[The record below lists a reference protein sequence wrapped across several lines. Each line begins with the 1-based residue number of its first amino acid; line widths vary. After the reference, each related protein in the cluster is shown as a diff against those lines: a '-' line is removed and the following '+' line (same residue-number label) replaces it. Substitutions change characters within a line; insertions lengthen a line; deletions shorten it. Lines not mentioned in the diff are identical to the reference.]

1 MQEKSDRGKRVV
13 GKWGKKNADNCS
25 YANQQDC
32 HLLVNVVNR
41 ARLIRLEFHQ
51 VPEKLFPVLVV
62 LEDRQ
67 HDLPHVG
74 LEGHQLEDLKV
85 NSIRS
90 DANDLNSKFQLLFL
104 FIQS

>member
-1 MQEKSDRGKRVV
+1 M
-13 GKWGKKNADNCS
+13 
-25 YANQQDC
+25 
-32 HLLVNVVNR
+32 
-41 ARLIRLEFHQ
+41 
-51 VPEKLFPVLVV
+51 
-62 LEDRQ
+62 LEDGQ

-90 DANDLNSKFQLLFL
+90 DANDLNSKFHLLFL